1 MAMQIDPSLS
11 EMAVHVL
18 DGFRAEG
25 LKIATAESCTGGLI
39 AALLTSIAGS
49 SDVFERGYV
58 TYSNEA
64 KETAIGV
71 DPELIQEHGAVSAPV
86 AVAMAMGALAHS
98 NADASVAVT
107 GIAGPGGGSAEKPVG
122 LVFIAVANRQEE
134 GAFVEEF
141 RFGATSR
148 DEIRNETSKM
158 AFEMLLAYGIV
169 DNSDVIKQ
177 T

>member
-1 MAMQIDPSLS
+1 MQLDPELA
-11 EMAVHVL
+11 EMAEHVL

-25 LKIATAESCTGGLI
+25 QKIATAESCTGGLI

-49 SDVFERGYV
+49 SDVFERGFV

-64 KETAIGV
+64 KAQAIGV
-71 DPELIQEHGAVSAPV
+71 DPELIREHGAVSAPV
-86 AVAMAMGALAHS
+86 AVAMAIGALEHS
-98 NADASVAVT
+98 LADASVSVT

-122 LVFIAVANRQEE
+122 LVFIAVANRLEE

-141 RFGATSR
+141 RFGDTGR

-158 AFEMLLAYGIV
+158 AFEMLLAYGIAE
-169 DNSDVIKQ
+169 SDDRINQ
-177 T
+177 N